1 MDHSLDASFLRYL
14 QGFPYGTDWE
24 SGDAPKMSSKLK
36 KSYFKWTLINQ
47 NKRLRLCKKPCNF
60 LDEEFVSNM
69 MKANEKNN
77 INYVLKG
84 KALKQ
89 KSAQKE
95 AEVKSLE
102 ESLLELQ
109 EKEKF

>member
-1 MDHSLDASFLRYL
+1 
-14 QGFPYGTDWE
+14 
-24 SGDAPKMSSKLK
+24 
-36 KSYFKWTLINQ
+36 
-47 NKRLRLCKKPCNF
+47 
-60 LDEEFVSNM
+60 

-109 EKEKF
+109 EKKKF